1 MFHGHC
7 KRRRF
12 VSIHLTQIT
21 IPLHFSALSGSIPKC
36 QRQHF
41 DFSFFFKFSEDNRVA
56 PWVAVGKMCRMT
68 LPRVLGDVTMTSM
81 APSGSLRHPEP
92 TPQNCHPPLTNRRR
106 PKTSPTKP
114 NATPLKLLQTPNC
127 FTWLQKELIL
137 SNNKAV

>member
-1 MFHGHC
+1 MKTVCFFRHLSQDIKLLYLCISLLHLDQ
-7 KRRRF
+7 F
-12 VSIHLTQIT
+12 LNVSGNIFISVFLQVE
-21 IPLHFSALSGSIPKC
+21 
-36 QRQHF
+36 
-41 DFSFFFKFSEDNRVA
+41 EDNRVA

-114 NATPLKLLQTPNC
+114 NQTKRNTSQTSPNSKLFYMAPKRVDPEQMRY
-127 FTWLQKELIL
+127 Q
-137 SNNKAV
+137 